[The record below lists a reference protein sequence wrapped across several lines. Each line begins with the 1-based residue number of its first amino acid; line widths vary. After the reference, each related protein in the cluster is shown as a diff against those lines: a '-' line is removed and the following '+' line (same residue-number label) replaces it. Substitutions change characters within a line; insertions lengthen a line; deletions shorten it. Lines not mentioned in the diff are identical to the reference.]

1 MNYPLIIDDVT
12 AFKTLF
18 KTITTVSASLDGS
31 SHPKVFC
38 KEGVLRKF
46 TKFTGKHL
54 CQSPFFNKIA
64 GLSSVTS
71 FKKTLWHRCFPVNF
85 AKFLTLFPTE
95 HIRWL
100 LLPRYVNG
108 FIDNFSKES
117 KDYKRFFF
125 LF

>member
-71 FKKTLWHRCFPVNF
+71 F
-85 AKFLTLFPTE
+85 
-95 HIRWL
+95 
-100 LLPRYVNG
+100 
-108 FIDNFSKES
+108 
-117 KDYKRFFF
+117 
-125 LF
+125 